1 MCILLIL
8 LSSLILFLICLRRYK
23 QQKLIKKHNE
33 AYLDPAIDFQEV
45 VRYNGNRAQID
56 NGHQEQ
62 KAQVGRR
69 VPAHPPVE
77 NETDGVIYTVS
88 NSVVPDT
95 GIS

>member
-1 MCILLIL
+1 M
-8 LSSLILFLICLRRYK
+8 RRFK
-23 QQKLIKKHNE
+23 QQKLNKKHNE
-33 AYLDPAIDFQEV
+33 AYLDPAIDNYPEV

-56 NGHQEQ
+56 DGHHEQ

-69 VPAHPPVE
+69 LPAHPPVE

-95 GIS
+95 GVS